1 MSTGTTLPEVR
12 RALVASL
19 GARPGLSAVTVSYAK
34 PTGTMPAEAIWFGD
48 AEAETAIAVMGGA
61 IKKVD
66 ETYTLDAVVQV
77 LLRDGRDE
85 EAADLR
91 AAAVFAEFQQQLA
104 ATPQPV
110 AAVRQVQMAGWAHT
124 VGPIGET
131 TNRAAR
137 FDITLRVNALLQ
149 P

>member
-1 MSTGTTLPEVR
+1 MSTGTTLVEVKQ
-12 RALVASL
+12 ALVTSL
-19 GARPGLSAVTVSYAK
+19 GARAGLSAVTVSYAR
-34 PTGTMPAEAIWFGD
+34 PNGTMPNECIWFGD
-48 AEAETAIAVMGGA
+48 AEAETAISVMGGA
-61 IKKVD
+61 VKKID
-66 ETYTLDAVVQV
+66 ETYNLDAVVQI
-77 LLRDGRDE
+77 LIRDGRDE

-91 AAAVFAEFQQQLA
+91 AEAVFTEFQQQLA
-104 ATPQPV
+104 ATPKPV
-110 AAVRQVQMAGWAHT
+110 DAVRQVQMSGWAHT